1 MRRIVT
7 WAAAAVLVVS
17 AGGSAA
23 LWRLAA
29 MRASALTE
37 EAVSSHVRS
46 LMDGRLYDVRSTDQH
61 TVKPW
66 FQGRLDFSP
75 PVADLASAG
84 FPLVGGRVDRLGG
97 RPVAAL
103 VYERRQHIINVFV
116 SPAGHDAGTTAAAVR
131 GFHLRHWVRDGM
143 AFWAVSD
150 LNDAE
155 LTEFTRA
162 LQAS

>member
-1 MRRIVT
+1 M
-7 WAAAAVLVVS
+7 
-17 AGGSAA
+17 
-23 LWRLAA
+23 
-29 MRASALTE
+29 
-37 EAVSSHVRS
+37 
-46 LMDGRLYDVRSTDQH
+46 
-61 TVKPW
+61 
-66 FQGRLDFSP
+66 
-75 PVADLASAG
+75 
-84 FPLVGGRVDRLGG
+84 
-97 RPVAAL
+97 AAL